1 MSYAPNNVLAADA
14 VVRQLLAPLV
24 PFISMPGVTEVAV
37 NRPGEVFVETGVQW
51 QRHTVP
57 SLTLARCRSLANAI
71 ASYCDQRVD
80 ASVPILTARLP
91 GTERVHLVL
100 PPVAEQDTVSITIR
114 IPDPVPR
121 SFDDYR
127 EQGFFNHYLW
137 ARSSDHG
144 NSRIPL
150 HHIQQRLLG
159 HLEHNRLAEFIG
171 DAVRHKLNMVFV
183 GDTGSGKTSLMNAAC
198 QSIPKDER
206 LVTIEDVRELKLPD
220 HPNCVHLLYSKGAQG
235 TADVTPADLIASNM
249 RMKPDRVLLAELRGG
264 EAFDF
269 LKLLTTGHSGSLS
282 TFHAESC
289 ALALERYVLM
299 CKEHPH
305 AAIYDALALKRL
317 VALTIDIIIHIRVER
332 IYGDDGAPARK
343 LRYVSEVAYDPI
355 AKQAARFG
363 EAVVHRASPPDGRP
377 ASREEKSP

>member
-1 MSYAPNNVLAADA
+1 MSYAPNELLASDA
-14 VVRQLLAPLV
+14 IVRELLAPLA
-24 PFISMPGVTEVAV
+24 PFIAMPGVTEVAI
-37 NRPGEVFVETGVQW
+37 NRPGEVFVESGAHW
-51 QRHTVP
+51 QRHAVP
-57 SLTLARCRSLANAI
+57 ALTLSRCRSLANAI

-80 ASVPILTARLP
+80 TGVPILTARLP

-100 PPVAEQDTVSITIR
+100 PPVAEQDTVSMTIR
-114 IPDPVPR
+114 IPDPTPR
-121 SFDDYR
+121 TFDDYQR
-127 EQGFFNHYLW
+127 QGFFERFLW
-137 ARSSDHG
+137 ARPTPAANAG
-144 NSRIPL
+144 F
-150 HHIQQRLLG
+150 RLDRVEQLLLA
-159 HLEHNRLAEFIG
+159 HLENNRLGDFIR

-198 QSIPKDER
+198 QFIPHDER
-206 LVTIEDVRELKLPD
+206 LVSIEDVRELNLPA
-220 HPNCVHLLYSKGAQG
+220 HPNRVHLLYSKGAQG

-305 AAIYDALALKRL
+305 AAIYDATALKRL
-317 VALTIDIIIHIRVER
+317 VALTIDVIIHIRVER
-332 IYGDDGAPARK
+332 IYDEQGTPIRK
-343 LRYVSEVAYDPI
+343 LRYVSEVGYDPL

-363 EAVVHRASPPDGRP
+363 AASVHRAGE
-377 ASREEKSP
+377 AS